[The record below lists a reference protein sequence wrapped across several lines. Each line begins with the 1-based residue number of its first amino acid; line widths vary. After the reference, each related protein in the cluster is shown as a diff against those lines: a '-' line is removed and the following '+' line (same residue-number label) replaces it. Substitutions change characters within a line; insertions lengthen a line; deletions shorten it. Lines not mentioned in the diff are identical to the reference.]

1 MKTISYKI
9 LESACI
15 DEVLEFWKHT
25 PGVHLHENGEDTKEG
40 IEAYL
45 LRNPNCSF
53 IARDNNEIVGA
64 ILCGHDG
71 RRGFVNHLGVSVTH
85 RRSGIATHLLELVQN
100 AFVHNNIKKGALFVL
115 NDNDAA
121 QLFYKTVGW
130 NEEDIVKIF
139 CKVF

>member
-1 MKTISYKI
+1 MKTIVYNT
-9 LESACI
+9 LESDCI
-15 DEVLEFWKHT
+15 DEVLAFWKHT
-25 PGVHLHENGEDTKEG
+25 HGVHLHENGEDTKEG

-71 RRGFVNHLGVSVTH
+71 RRGFINHLGVCVAY
-85 RRSGIATHLLELVQN
+85 RRMGIATHLLELVQN
-100 AFVHNNIKKGALFVL
+100 VLTQNNIKKGALFVL
-115 NDNDAA
+115 NDNEAG
-121 QLFYKTVGW
+121 QLFYKAIGW

-139 CKVF
+139 SKVF